1 MFGGSQVFVTHSY
14 NKNILYI
21 SILGLEGLVG
31 SKSFEG
37 FESLNGLENLKS

>member
-21 SILGLEGLVG
+21 SILGLGG
-31 SKSFEG
+31 SKGLEG
-37 FESLNGLENLKS
+37 FESLNGLEILKS